1 MFWKESKGLG
11 GLHASS
17 KIAITLFLLIAGLG
31 YLLGFLNILLS
42 YSPVDQKPG
51 LSIDD
56 VRISFWGARQGTK
69 LEKSIDGTMKQY
81 FASPDDH
88 SKVKAWLTAGSPQA
102 DFETVVKPVFDA
114 SCTTCHSPEAAVAG
128 VVLSSFEEVQTYL
141 AQDTGKS
148 VSRLVSLSHTHVLA
162 TLPVIF
168 ILAFIFSFTR
178 FSEKLKAPLMAFS
191 FLAIVLDIGS
201 WWLAKASGSLA
212 ALVLVGGVSL
222 ALSFLLL
229 IVSSLW
235 DMWIVREP

>member
-1 MFWKESKGLG
+1 MFWKESRGLG

-31 YLLGFLNILLS
+31 YLLGFLNILLT

-56 VRISFWGARQGTK
+56 VRISFRGTRQGTR
-69 LEKSIDGTMKQY
+69 LEKSIDGSMKQY
-81 FASPDDH
+81 FASMGELA
-88 SKVKAWLTAGSPQA
+88 KVKAWLAAGSSPA
-102 DFETVVKPVFDA
+102 DFETVAKPVFDS
-114 SCTTCHSPEAAVAG
+114 SCTSCHSSEAAVAG
-128 VVLSSFEEVQTYL
+128 VVLASYEEVKPFL
-141 AQDTGKS
+141 AQDTGKPI
-148 VSRLVSLSHTHVLA
+148 SRLVSLSHTHVLA

-178 FSEKLKAPLMAFS
+178 FPEKLKAPLMAFS

-201 WWLAKASGSLA
+201 WWLAKASGPLA

-222 ALSFLLL
+222 ALSFLFL
-229 IVSSLW
+229 IVASLW
-235 DMWIVREP
+235 DMWIVRES

>member
-31 YLLGFLNILLS
+31 YLLGFLNIVLA

-56 VRISFWGARQGTK
+56 VRISFWGARQGTR
-69 LEKSIDGTMKQY
+69 LEKSIDGSMKQY
-81 FASPDDH
+81 FASTEEL
-88 SKVKAWLTAGSPQA
+88 SKVKAWLRAGSSPG
-102 DFETVVKPVFDA
+102 DFETVIKPIFDP
-114 SCTTCHSPEAAVAG
+114 SCNTCHSREAAVAG
-128 VVLSSFEEVQTYL
+128 VVLTSFDEVKTYL
-141 AQDTGKS
+141 AQDTGKP
-148 VSRLVSLSHTHVLA
+148 VPRLVSLSHTHVLGI
-162 TLPVIF
+162 LPLIF

-178 FSEKLKAPLMAFS
+178 FPEKLKAPLMAFA

-212 ALVLVGGVSL
+212 ALVMVGGVSL